1 MALANCPKCGGTG
14 YELVRRAASGEKSA
28 VAASPVAVLCDCV
41 QAERSGRALDRAR
54 IPSRYQHCDFESF
67 ETDLTWESSNAPA
80 FNSSLAQ
87 AKLIVEGFVRDYPL
101 TSEAGLLLMGPCGVG
116 KTHLAVAAVKSLVA
130 RGHEAL
136 FYDYRELLKE
146 IQDSYNPQN
155 NATEMSVLEPV
166 LRVEILMLDDLGAS
180 KPSAWAL
187 ETIGHILN
195 SRYNEKRVTVL
206 TTNYLDAAD
215 EMGARGRTLKMPSGD
230 SFAARRDETLAD
242 RVGMR
247 IRSRLYEMCRTVE
260 IYAPDF
266 RREIRKVTGL
276 HP

>member
-1 MALANCPKCGGTG
+1 MAKANCPKCGGTG
-14 YELVRRAASGEKSA
+14 YELVRREAAAQGSAAS
-28 VAASPVAVLCDCV
+28 SPVAVLCDCV
-41 QAERSGRALDRAR
+41 QAERGGRALDRAR

-67 ETDLTWESSNAPA
+67 ETDLNWESANSSA

-87 AKLIVEGFVRDYPL
+87 AKVIVEGFVRDYPH
-101 TSEAGLLLMGPCGVG
+101 TNEAGLLLMGPCGVG
-116 KTHLAVAAVKSLVA
+116 KTHLATAAVKALVA

-206 TTNYLDAAD
+206 TTNYLDSAEDASLRPR
-215 EMGARGRTLKMPSGD
+215 ALKMPSGEA
-230 SFAARRDETLAD
+230 FQARRDESLAD
-242 RVGMR
+242 RIGAR

-260 IYAPDF
+260 IYAADF

-276 HP
+276 HS